1 MKENNKHMHGLLLLP
16 VVIVCMS
23 IFVITCTGW
32 GVDNDWDH
40 PLHSKEN
47 YTTEQ
52 KSEIKNSSEEGYKE
66 LSDAAISIIDPSIVY
81 DGSYQSIDFPMGD
94 VDPKR
99 GVCTDV
105 VIRSYRKLG
114 VDLQELIFTDMVIYP
129 EYYNQKA
136 STNISHRRVKNMRIF
151 FKNRGT
157 VGNKK
162 DFKPGDLVT
171 WDLGMNEHIGI
182 VVDSIGRSG
191 NYMVVHNIGS
201 GQVIE
206 DCLFN
211 WKINGHYLY
220 TVKDYIESRGEINQY
235 RKRVW
240 DEVYK

>member
-1 MKENNKHMHGLLLLP
+1 MKEQNNKHMQGLLLLP
-16 VVIVCMS
+16 VIIACMS
-23 IFVITCTGW
+23 IFVITCTGC
-32 GVDNDWDH
+32 GVDNNWDD
-40 PLHSKEN
+40 PIHSKEN
-47 YTTEQ
+47 YTETITD
-52 KSEIKNSSEEGYKE
+52 KSEEGYKE

-81 DGSYQSIDFPMGD
+81 DGSYQNIKFPMGD

-114 VDLQELIFTDMVIYP
+114 IDLQELIFTDMIIYP

-136 STNISHRRVKNMRIF
+136 SKNISHRRVRNMRIF

-171 WDLGMNEHIGI
+171 WDLGMNDHIGV

-191 NYMVVHNIGS
+191 NYMVVHNIGA

-206 DCLFN
+206 DCLFD

-220 TVKDYIESRGEINQY
+220 TFEDHIGSLPEFGNYH
-235 RKRVW
+235 KRVR
-240 DEVYK
+240 DELHK

>member
-1 MKENNKHMHGLLLLP
+1 MKEQNNKHMQGLLLLP
-16 VVIVCMS
+16 VIIAFMS
-23 IFVITCTGW
+23 IFVITCTGC
-32 GVDNDWDH
+32 GVDNNWDD
-40 PLHSKEN
+40 PIHSKDN
-47 YTTEQ
+47 YTEQ
-52 KSEIKNSSEEGYKE
+52 KSETKNSSEEGYKE
-66 LSDAAISIIDPSIVY
+66 LSDAAISIIDPSIIY

-94 VDPKR
+94 VDPTR

-114 VDLQELIFTDMVIYP
+114 IDLQELIFTDMIIYP
-129 EYYNQKA
+129 EHYNQKA
-136 STNISHRRVKNMRIF
+136 STNISHRRVRNMRIF

-157 VGNKK
+157 LGNKQ

-191 NYMVVHNIGS
+191 NYMVVHNIGA

-206 DCLFN
+206 DCLFD

-220 TVKDYIESRGEINQY
+220 TFEDYTKSIPEFGHHSKKVRY
-235 RKRVW
+235 
-240 DEVYK
+240 EVHK